1 MMVHKIFLSYLKDL
15 ETYFNFRS
23 ILKNIKQKIVYTY
36 LMRGQFF
43 RKVWQSF
50 SLHYDTI
57 VQQLNRRKTQMS

>member
-36 LMRGQFF
+36 LMRGNFF
-43 RKVWQSF
+43 HLFHEDKKKIKI
-50 SLHYDTI
+50 L
-57 VQQLNRRKTQMS
+57 